1 MLALVHAMVKN
12 RKIKKRNKE
21 IAILLAVLFLMLTQ
35 ITSASTQCETPDNN
49 SAMLINESKTLCYNT
64 SYYNITIT
72 FDASNIF
79 LDCNNSILTGLGT
92 SSPYA
97 IYADNRY
104 NITVKNC
111 ILKQHTQGM
120 RMVSIRDSFFINNSV
135 STCNS
140 NCFHFYGSTRNN
152 TLINNTATGAA
163 GTGIYLDN
171 SATNN
176 TLIGNNASY
185 SQFLAGFYLA
195 AAGDNNILINNI
207 AIGSPLGIELEGPG
221 SSGYYTNFT
230 TVINNTVIGNQYG
243 LRIRSSS
250 HNVIKSNNFSN
261 NQYGIYLRTIS
272 GGGKPTN
279 NTVFSNTLSY
289 NTQYGIYIYD
299 ASGTNNIFYYNNIIS
314 NTLYQVNTAAQNNS
328 FNTTYGNYWSDLNI
342 SNFTD
347 TNSDGF
353 YDSGVGY
360 PYNATNG
367 GKVSANVEDY
377 YPCVYKNCIGL
388 TSFSPSNGTYTNS
401 KSISLSARSNRNISN
416 VSIKI
421 NGTNSQS
428 LSFSSCTGTNEV
440 SCSYSEQ
447 SLSQGLNNITIN
459 VTDTDGINASFYR
472 NFTFDDVAP
481 AAPTIDS
488 APSSTSDS
496 SVVLSGGNSSDTA
509 SVVISGGAS
518 NVTATFVASW
528 KATVPLNCGSNSL
541 TVKAADLAGN
551 ANAASVS
558 ITRNCAT
565 PSSGSSD
572 STGITQSK
580 SAGIQPSTVEAASR
594 QYVTVTDASQP
605 TVVTFDKTEVSAI
618 ELKVTEAVSQATVS
632 VQSLSALPSGV
643 PPPSSPS
650 YSYLSIS
657 VAKSL
662 GDKISEA
669 KVSFKVA
676 KSWITENEIDTG
688 MVALNKYGETSGSWI
703 SLPTTKKSESETEI
717 NYEAQT
723 TGFSIFAITGEKV
736 KETTAV
742 PTTPTPS
749 PVSTPEAT
757 VTMTY
762 TGTPAGTPAETPKL
776 PVLWILF
783 AIVAVLVAVYIF
795 WRRLRL

>member
-1 MLALVHAMVKN
+1 MTNVSARERYCFEIKAIRLSLTVAL
-12 RKIKKRNKE
+12 
-21 IAILLAVLFLMLTQ
+21 LFLFSTARVDAQSCVTPVNDRYIDNDTTLCSGEYTINDSGAGGILIINTSNITLDCNGSIINNGGSGNPTKIGIESYTKSNSNVTIRNCDIRGFNFQ
-35 ITSASTQCETPDNN
+35 IRGKTLKNSRIIDNN
-49 SAMLINESKTLCYNT
+49 LSCTSGSTAFRVQTSSNDNFIANNTIGGQCLTGLQIDGGAGTPSLNATLKNNT
-64 SYYNITIT
+64 IRLPNPSGSTGISLCGENCDNITIE
-72 FDASNIF
+72 
-79 LDCNNSILTGLGT
+79 
-92 SSPYA
+92 
-97 IYADNRY
+97 DN
-104 NITVKNC
+104 
-111 ILKQHTQGM
+111 
-120 RMVSIRDSFFINNSV
+120 FI
-135 STCNS
+135 
-140 NCFHFYGSTRNN
+140 
-152 TLINNTATGAA
+152 
-163 GTGIYLDN
+163 
-171 SATNN
+171 SATS
-176 TLIGNNASY
+176 G
-185 SQFLAGFYLA
+185 
-195 AAGDNNILINNI
+195 
-207 AIGSPLGIELEGPG
+207 GISFELSKGVR
-221 SSGYYTNFT
+221 
-230 TVINNTVIGNQYG
+230 VINNTIDGGTGGIRFKPVTG
-243 LRIRSSS
+243 LGSVDNIIYKNRFFNHS
-250 HNVIKSNNFSN
+250 
-261 NQYGIYLRTIS
+261 YGIAFDDDLN
-272 GGGKPTN
+272 TN
-279 NTVFSNTLSY
+279 NTVYLNTFIN
-289 NTQYGIYIYD
+289 NTQH
-299 ASGTNNIFYYNNIIS
+299 ATSVVSGNF
-314 NTLYQVNTAAQNNS
+314 
-328 FNTTYGNYWSDLNI
+328 FNFSGMGNYWDDLNA

-367 GKVSANVEDY
+367 GKVSASVEDY

-401 KSISLSARSNRNISN
+401 KSISLSARSNQNISN

-421 NGTNSQS
+421 NGTNSSS

-481 AAPTIDS
+481 AAPTINS

-518 NVTATFVASW
+518 NVTATFVSSW

-594 QYVTVTDASQP
+594 QYVSITDTSQP

-643 PPPSSPS
+643 PAPASPS

-703 SLPTTKKSESETEI
+703 SLPTTKKSESETEV

-757 VTMTY
+757 ATQTY
-762 TGTPAGTPAETPKL
+762 IKTPVETPAEMPKL
-776 PVLWILF
+776 PVLWIVF
-783 AIVAVLVAVYIF
+783 AIVVFLAVVYLL